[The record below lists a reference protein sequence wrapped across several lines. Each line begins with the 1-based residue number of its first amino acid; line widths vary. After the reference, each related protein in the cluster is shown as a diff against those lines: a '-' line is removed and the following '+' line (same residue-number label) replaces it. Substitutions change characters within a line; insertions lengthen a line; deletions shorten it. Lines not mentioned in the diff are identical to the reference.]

1 MQYLT
6 NIFYSLTN
14 LLGGWDVF
22 LESLV
27 ILMIIDYITGL
38 FCALI
43 FKKSPKTEDGSYD
56 SKIGLK
62 GIIYKIGILM
72 IVLISDRIDV
82 MLFNNEHVCKAVI
95 SFFIVHEGL
104 SIIENWGI
112 MGLPLPSFIKDAFN
126 SLNNK
131 SDSKE

>member
-1 MQYLT
+1 MNYLT
-6 NIFYSLTN
+6 NIFNLFTN

-22 LESLV
+22 LESLI
-27 ILMIIDYITGL
+27 ILMIIDYCTGL

-72 IVLISDRIDV
+72 IVLLSDRLDI
-82 MLFNNEHVCKAVI
+82 MLFNNEHICKAVI

-112 MGLPLPSFIKDAFN
+112 MGLPLPSFIKNAFN
-126 SLNNK
+126 SLK
-131 SDSKE
+131 DSSDPK